1 MAKAQDLLK
10 KHFSL
15 VSDLQKV
22 NRPLGEKNPI
32 GRTKANAEAQRSRLE
47 RRIAELEKQREVFNR
62 SIDESIK
69 REQEQLDEIRKFED
83 MVTEPQQNKEQDK
96 PKPAPKPSPKPSP
109 KPRVKNVAT
118 KTTPTR
124 RRASTTKGN
133 TTKGSTPKK

>member
-83 MVTEPQQNKEQDK
+83 MVTEPQQNKEQEK
-96 PKPAPKPSPKPSP
+96 PKPVPKPAPKPRAKAS
-109 KPRVKNVAT
+109 VKAAT
-118 KTTPTR
+118 KKVTPARKTTTR
-124 RRASTTKGN
+124 AAAKKR
-133 TTKGSTPKK
+133 TPPKA

>member
-83 MVTEPQQNKEQDK
+83 MVSEPQQNKEQDK
-96 PKPAPKPSPKPSP
+96 PKPAPKPAP
-109 KPRVKNVAT
+109 KPRAKASVKAAT
-118 KTTPTR
+118 KKVTPARKTTTR
-124 RRASTTKGN
+124 AAVKKR
-133 TTKGSTPKK
+133 TPPKA

>member
-22 NRPLGEKNPI
+22 NRPLGAKNPI

-83 MVTEPQQNKEQDK
+83 MLTEPQQNKEQDK
-96 PKPAPKPSPKPSP
+96 PKPAPKPAP
-109 KPRVKNVAT
+109 KPRAKASVKAAT
-118 KTTPTR
+118 KKVTPARKTTTR
-124 RRASTTKGN
+124 AAAKKR
-133 TTKGSTPKK
+133 TPPKA

>member
-22 NRPLGEKNPI
+22 SRPLGEKNPI
-32 GRTKANAEAQRSRLE
+32 GRTKANAEMQRSRLE

-83 MVTEPQQNKEQDK
+83 MVSEPQQNKEQDK
-96 PKPAPKPSPKPSP
+96 PKPAPKPAP
-109 KPRVKNVAT
+109 KPRAKASVKAAT
-118 KTTPTR
+118 KKVTPARKTTTR
-124 RRASTTKGN
+124 AAAKKR
-133 TTKGSTPKK
+133 TPPKA

>member
-96 PKPAPKPSPKPSP
+96 PKPVPKPAL
-109 KPRVKNVAT
+109 KPRAKASVKAAT
-118 KTTPTR
+118 KKVTPARKTTTR
-124 RRASTTKGN
+124 AAAKKR
-133 TTKGSTPKK
+133 TPPKA

>member
-83 MVTEPQQNKEQDK
+83 MVTEPQQNKEKDK
-96 PKPAPKPSPKPSP
+96 PKPAPKPRAKAS
-109 KPRVKNVAT
+109 VKAAT
-118 KTTPTR
+118 KKVTSARKTTTR
-124 RRASTTKGN
+124 AAAKKR
-133 TTKGSTPKK
+133 TPPKA

>member
-22 NRPLGEKNPI
+22 NRPLGEKDPI

-96 PKPAPKPSPKPSP
+96 PKPVPKPAPKPRAKAS
-109 KPRVKNVAT
+109 VKAAT
-118 KTTPTR
+118 KKVTPARKTTTR
-124 RRASTTKGN
+124 AAAKKR
-133 TTKGSTPKK
+133 TPPKA

>member
-1 MAKAQDLLK
+1 MANAQDLLK

-47 RRIAELEKQREVFNR
+47 RRIAELEKQRDVFNR
-62 SIDESIK
+62 NIDESIK
-69 REQEQLDEIRKFED
+69 REQEQLDEIHKFED

-96 PKPAPKPSPKPSP
+96 PKPVPKPAPKPRAKAS
-109 KPRVKNVAT
+109 VKAAT
-118 KTTPTR
+118 KKVTPARKTTTR
-124 RRASTTKGN
+124 EAAKKRTPPKG
-133 TTKGSTPKK
+133 

>member
-96 PKPAPKPSPKPSP
+96 PKPVPKPAPKPRAKAS
-109 KPRVKNVAT
+109 VKAAT
-118 KTTPTR
+118 KKVTPARKTTTR
-124 RRASTTKGN
+124 AAAKKR
-133 TTKGSTPKK
+133 TPPKA

>member
-96 PKPAPKPSPKPSP
+96 PKPAPKPAP
-109 KPRVKNVAT
+109 KPRAKASVKAAT
-118 KTTPTR
+118 KKVTPARKTTTR
-124 RRASTTKGN
+124 AAAKKR
-133 TTKGSTPKK
+133 TPPKA

>member
-32 GRTKANAEAQRSRLE
+32 GHTKANAEAQRSRLE

-83 MVTEPQQNKEQDK
+83 MVSEPQQNKEQDK
-96 PKPAPKPSPKPSP
+96 PKPAPKPAP
-109 KPRVKNVAT
+109 KPRAKASVKAAT
-118 KTTPTR
+118 KKVPPARKTTTR
-124 RRASTTKGN
+124 AAAKKR
-133 TTKGSTPKK
+133 TPREENK